1 MASPL
6 QIPIPGAASP
16 GLRDFGFTAR
26 RQRALTAVWG
36 ILLLKWWSG
45 VPFPSLPPK
54 NVFRPQPRFP
64 AVPSPPQATELIFKT
79 PLFLFLGGQVAKL
92 FQDSSLGNIV
102 NILVTRLILLTE
114 DQVSWALLS
123 LSCVCPSLQE
133 LCAPPGYHSQQFPPV
148 LHILPMPPEDWAEE
162 TSGNLIFSMIR

>member
-1 MASPL
+1 MV
-6 QIPIPGAASP
+6 
-16 GLRDFGFTAR
+16 F
-26 RQRALTAVWG
+26 G
-36 ILLLKWWSG
+36 ILLLKWWCG
-45 VPFPSLPPK
+45 APFPSLLPQ
-54 NVFRPQPRFP
+54 NVVFRPRSHIPCSAQ
-64 AVPSPPQATELIFKT
+64 PSPAHPATELIFKT

-133 LCAPPGYHSQQFPPV
+133 LCPPWMSLPEIPTV
-148 LHILPMPPEDWAEE
+148 LHILPVPPEDWAEE